1 MGIFLRRWIGPLVL
15 LLVLGGGVGYW
26 FYWNHLADGLRAG
39 LDRWVA
45 DRRAEGIEV
54 QHGPVEVSGFPYR
67 LLLNVSA
74 PTVSVPRQPAAPAWS
89 ADSLDIYFQPWNL
102 RHVILQPQGAQQLGW
117 DARDGRKAT
126 VIRSADTRISVRFD
140 NAGRMETVATDMRE
154 LVADGDSPVRQAG
167 RLQFHYRDN
176 DGQAPDRPKD
186 SANLALTGDDIVL
199 ASGLVPISDTY
210 QQAALSILLRPV
222 PNGTTPEALDAWR
235 DASGVI
241 DISRIAFLTD
251 RLRVSGDGTV
261 ALDLNR
267 RPEGAMTF
275 VVHGADLFID
285 ALTVQGRMSELA
297 RVGLRM
303 AVSALEKTD
312 EEGNRTVTLPLTVQD
327 GIVSLLG
334 FKLFP
339 VPPTY

>member
-1 MGIFLRRWIGPLVL
+1 MGTFLRRWIGPLVL

-54 QHGPVEVSGFPYR
+54 RHGPVEVSGFPYR
-67 LLLNVSA
+67 LLLNVNA
-74 PTVSVPRQPAAPAWS
+74 PAVSVPRQPAAPAWS

-102 RHVILQPQGAQQLGW
+102 HHVILQPQGAQQLGW

-140 NAGRMETVATDMRE
+140 DAGRMETIATDMRE
-154 LVADGDSPVRQAG
+154 IVADGDSPVRQAG

-199 ASGLVPISDTY
+199 TSGLVPIGHTY

-222 PNGTTPEALDAWR
+222 PTGTTPEALDAWR
-235 DASGVI
+235 DVSGVI

-251 RLRVSGDGTV
+251 GLRVSGDGTV

-285 ALTVQGRMSELA
+285 ALTSQGRMSELA

-339 VPPTY
+339 APPVY

>member
-1 MGIFLRRWIGPLVL
+1 MGTFLRRWIGPLIL
-15 LLVLGGGVGYW
+15 LLVLGGGAGYW

-45 DRRAEGIEV
+45 DRRAEGIDV
-54 QHGPVEVSGFPYR
+54 RHGPVEVSGFPYR
-67 LLLNVSA
+67 LLLTVGAPAVSA
-74 PTVSVPRQPAAPAWS
+74 PRRPAAPAWS

-140 NAGRMETVATDMRE
+140 NAGHMETIATDMRE
-154 LVADGDSPVRQAG
+154 MVADGDSPVRQAG

-176 DGQAPDRPKD
+176 DGQAPDRPKN
-186 SANLALTGDDIVL
+186 STNLALTGDDIVL
-199 ASGLVPISDTY
+199 TSGLVPISDTY
-210 QQAALSILLRPV
+210 QQAALSILLRPL
-222 PNGTTPEALDAWR
+222 PAGTTPEALDAWR
-235 DASGVI
+235 DESGVI

-275 VVHGADLFID
+275 VVHGADRFID
-285 ALTVQGRMSELA
+285 ALTAQGRMSEIA

-312 EEGNRTVTLPLTVQD
+312 KEGNRTVTLPLTVQD

-339 VPPTY
+339 VPPVY

>member
-1 MGIFLRRWIGPLVL
+1 MGAFLRRWIGPLIL

-26 FYWNHLADGLRAG
+26 FYWNHLAEGLRAG

-45 DRRAEGIEV
+45 DRRAEGIDV
-54 QHGPVEVSGFPYR
+54 RHGPVEVSGFPYR
-67 LLLNVSA
+67 LLL
-74 PTVSVPRQPAAPAWS
+74 TVDSPAISVPRQPAGPSWS
-89 ADSLDIYFQPWNL
+89 AASLDVYLQPWNL

-117 DARDGRKAT
+117 DAHDGRKAT
-126 VIRSADTRISVRFD
+126 VIRSADTRISVRFSD
-140 NAGRMETVATDMRE
+140 AGRLETIATDIHEM
-154 LVADGDSPVRQAG
+154 VADGDSPVRQAG

-186 SANLALTGDDIVL
+186 STNLALTGDDIML
-199 ASGLVPISDTY
+199 TAGLVPIGDTY
-210 QQAALSILLRPV
+210 QQAALSVLLRPL
-222 PNGTTPEALDAWR
+222 PAGTTPAALDAWR
-235 DASGVI
+235 DESGVI
-241 DISRIAFLTD
+241 DVSRIAFLTD

-275 VVHGADLFID
+275 VVHGADQFID
-285 ALTVQGRMSELA
+285 ALTAQGRMSEIA

-312 EEGNRTVTLPLTVQD
+312 KEGNRTVTLPLTIQD

-339 VPPTY
+339 VPPAY